1 MTMAVDQLTPG
12 PPPPGSVTPQW
23 SIDPTTQAIINA
35 AQKQQA
41 TTVAN
46 GQTMASS
53 LINMFN
59 SQITSGSNASTTS
72 LGNDSSTVISPGLSN
87 GAIVLPNSHSQ
98 GSTANPI
105 SNMLLI
111 TTIAIA
117 GFLIYVLGKGHRK

>member
-59 SQITSGSNASTTS
+59 SQITSSSNASTTS
-72 LGNDSSTVISPGLSN
+72 LSNDGSTVISPGLSN
-87 GAIVLPNSHSQ
+87 GAIVLPNSQ

>member
-1 MTMAVDQLTPG
+1 MAQAGVGKTY
-12 PPPPGSVTPQW
+12 
-23 SIDPTTQAIINA
+23 DPTAAQEAVIAA

-41 TTVAN
+41 ATVAS
-46 GQTMASS
+46 GQKMAAS
-53 LINMFN
+53 LIGMFN

-72 LGNDSSTVISPGLSN
+72 LGNDGSTVISPGLSN
-87 GAIVLPNSHSQ
+87 GAIVLPNSQ

-117 GFLIYVLGKGHRK
+117 GFLVYVLGKEHRK